1 MSWKSVVPSL
11 ESGGVD
17 LLKMGA
23 SGLLGYFLGRRS
35 KRASIRV
42 STDNDAVNLLNE
54 YNVILSAGEF
64 PNSKFMNGPDDEASR
79 EREPPARGGVVRVSC
94 RATPRFHERIE
105 SLREVTFDRIRR
117 GANRRL
123 DNQPRSSRKVTVL
136 PQVGGLHHRYQRL
149 AA

>member
-54 YNVILSAGEF
+54 YKSF
-64 PNSKFMNGPDDEASR
+64 
-79 EREPPARGGVVRVSC
+79 C
-94 RATPRFHERIE
+94 
-105 SLREVTFDRIRR
+105 
-117 GANRRL
+117 
-123 DNQPRSSRKVTVL
+123 
-136 PQVGGLHHRYQRL
+136 PQVSFQT
-149 AA
+149 ASS